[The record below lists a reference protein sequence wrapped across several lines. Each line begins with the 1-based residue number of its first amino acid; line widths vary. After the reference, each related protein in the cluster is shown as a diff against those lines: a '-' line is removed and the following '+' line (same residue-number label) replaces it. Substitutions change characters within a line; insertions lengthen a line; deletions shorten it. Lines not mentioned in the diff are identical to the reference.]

1 MIFSEYFLLLN
12 LFSYFLLI
20 IFLLLIFFL
29 FPSFTQSNSVQGTK
43 NHLSITEPT
52 WHRMKP
58 LEISRFSKSLVKE
71 DLAMSSNAH
80 IVIPRTP
87 NLRSNVFYQQPI
99 FQKYKWRFKFSKSY
113 LYLLFHCD
121 LVIPLG
127 REGDLSSL
135 RNYQGYQRN
144 QLDFSILW
152 YNRLSTFHFYMQ
164 SWGCISMSESID
176 QY

>member
-1 MIFSEYFLLLN
+1 
-12 LFSYFLLI
+12 
-20 IFLLLIFFL
+20 
-29 FPSFTQSNSVQGTK
+29 
-43 NHLSITEPT
+43 
-52 WHRMKP
+52 
-58 LEISRFSKSLVKE
+58 
-71 DLAMSSNAH
+71 MSSNAH

-87 NLRSNVFYQQPI
+87 SLRSNVFYQQPI

-144 QLDFSILW
+144 QLDFSIL
-152 YNRLSTFHFYMQ
+152 
-164 SWGCISMSESID
+164 
-176 QY
+176 